1 MKLYIIGIICLLIII
16 YVVIVFNKLLRLS
29 NKVKEAFSTMDVY
42 LKKRWDL
49 IPNLVEIVKG
59 YTKHEN
65 ETLNEIIDS
74 RNNDRGQTKSEKI
87 ATDNKI
93 ESDIGKIMAVVES
106 YPELKADTNFK
117 ELSKELTNVEDE
129 IANARKYY
137 NAIVRMY
144 NNKIEMFPSNLVAK
158 VFGFKT
164 EKMFEA
170 KDNERNNINIKL

>member
-1 MKLYIIGIICLLIII
+1 
-16 YVVIVFNKLLRLS
+16 
-29 NKVKEAFSTMDVY
+29 MDVY